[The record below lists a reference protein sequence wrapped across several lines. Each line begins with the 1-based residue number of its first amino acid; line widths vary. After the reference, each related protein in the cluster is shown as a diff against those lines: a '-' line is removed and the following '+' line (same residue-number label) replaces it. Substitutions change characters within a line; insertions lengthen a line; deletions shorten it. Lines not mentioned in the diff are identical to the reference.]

1 MRRASK
7 INSAPGISENIV
19 EPGKFLVIPGM
30 NFSCSG
36 SIVGFFVG
44 AEARDLSQGH
54 VARFDLWRPQFQS
67 GKITSYSKVY
77 DEPLYTAV
85 RPGQFTADGLFKLN
99 IAGAA
104 IFEEGDVL
112 GVYQSSSS
120 RSSVRIFYTTQSRS
134 SPIAFNP
141 VNFKYSST
149 STISSSGHGLFKGTI
164 LVRPFTGMYSLLYQ
178 PLLPRVDRMPLL
190 FLRRAR
196 PTVHTGTYFQRY
208 TYF

>member
-1 MRRASK
+1 MIFHKDMLQDLICGGPSFNRAR
-7 INSAPGISENIV
+7 
-19 EPGKFLVIPGM
+19 L
-30 NFSCSG
+30 
-36 SIVGFFVG
+36 
-44 AEARDLSQGH
+44 
-54 VARFDLWRPQFQS
+54 
-67 GKITSYSKVY
+67 TSYSKVY

-99 IAGAA
+99 IAGVA

-178 PLLPRVDRMPLL
+178 PLLPRVDSMPLL